1 LENGGGVAREILRSP
16 EGMPYRRFS
25 IADVGREGPFS
36 KFEGLQRS
44 LTVTQEQGMVLSVN
58 EGKMDTLRLNPVQFF
73 GDEGIVRQT

>member
-1 LENGGGVAREILRSP
+1 
-16 EGMPYRRFS
+16 MPYRRFS